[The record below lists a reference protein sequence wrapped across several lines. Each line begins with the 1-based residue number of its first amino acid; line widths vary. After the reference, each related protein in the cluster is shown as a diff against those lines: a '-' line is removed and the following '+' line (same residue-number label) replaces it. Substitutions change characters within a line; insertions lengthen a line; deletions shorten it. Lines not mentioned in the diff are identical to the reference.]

1 MNLLCLDTI
10 VIEPNLGER
19 PKNVVV
25 LLHGYGGSGKDISI
39 LANYWKRFLPN
50 TIFLCPNGPEECSI
64 SATGYQW
71 FDLSEQR
78 EDYIIK
84 KSTKAELIFSK
95 YLNEIKEMYELSDHQ
110 ICLSGFSQGCMLA
123 LNIAL
128 KSEKKINCLV
138 GFSGKIISKKNLINE
153 IKSKPK
159 IFLFHGDRDTIVP
172 LNNLLETKAF
182 FAQLNYKIKTKILK
196 NCEHNIPTEASSLA
210 LNFIKK
216 NLYG

>member
-64 SATGYQW
+64 NPLGYQW
-71 FDLSEQR
+71 FDLSEES

-84 KSTKAELIFSK
+84 K
-95 YLNEIKEMYELSDHQ
+95 
-110 ICLSGFSQGCMLA
+110 
-123 LNIAL
+123 
-128 KSEKKINCLV
+128 
-138 GFSGKIISKKNLINE
+138 
-153 IKSKPK
+153 
-159 IFLFHGDRDTIVP
+159 
-172 LNNLLETKAF
+172 
-182 FAQLNYKIKTKILK
+182 
-196 NCEHNIPTEASSLA
+196 
-210 LNFIKK
+210 
-216 NLYG
+216 